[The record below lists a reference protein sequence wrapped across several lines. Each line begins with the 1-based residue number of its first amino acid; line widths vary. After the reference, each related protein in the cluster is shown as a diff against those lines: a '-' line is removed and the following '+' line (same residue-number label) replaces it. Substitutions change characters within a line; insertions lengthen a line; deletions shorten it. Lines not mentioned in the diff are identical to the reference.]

1 MTEQIALTNAHI
13 TAQKNETGTASS
25 MLEEA
30 AREMHLIATEKKEYM
45 AKWKSS
51 LIAMY
56 AFGGDLRKNQK
67 G

>member
-56 AFGGDLRKNQK
+56 A
-67 G
+67 